1 MSKFEVRVSIVNWF
15 SGRLPLEFLKKFSRE
30 QLAEPQPRHVGWLH
44 TLGFTA
50 LFLLVFQIATGV
62 LLLFYYKP
70 SATEAYASVK
80 FIIEKT
86 NYGWFIRQMHAWGA
100 NFIVTVLALHL
111 LRVFSYGAYKKPREL
126 TWMAGA
132 LLFLITLGFG
142 FTGYLLPWDQLAF
155 WGTTVGSDSTKEVPL
170 IGGLLLKFLRGGEL
184 VSEITLSRFF
194 ALHVAILPLALF
206 ALLGLHLFLI
216 RYHHISPLT
225 RIDEPEPLPEQIL
238 ASGGRPYFPDH
249 FKKELLISY
258 TVLIGLV
265 VTAISVHMPL
275 GKPANPMVT
284 PPHIKPDWYFLPV
297 YQLLKYVP
305 GWLGVLG
312 VGAFAGA
319 LVLLPLLDRSPER
332 HPRRRKVMT
341 TIGVIA
347 IVATVGL
354 GWLGHISDSTWRIF
368 GTRVYFDLKAIPQ
381 VLKEGEK
388 PGSR

>member
-1 MSKFEVRVSIVNWF
+1 MSITNWF
-15 SGRLPLEFLKKFSRE
+15 SERLPLDFIKNFTRE
-30 QLAEPQPRHVGWLH
+30 QLAEPQPRHVSWLH

-50 LFLLVFQIATGV
+50 LFLFVFQIATGI
-62 LLLFYYKP
+62 LLLFYYKS
-70 SATEAYASVK
+70 SAAEAYASVK

-111 LRVFSYGAYKKPREL
+111 LRVFFYGAYKKPREL

-155 WGTTVGSDSTKEVPL
+155 WGTTVGRDSTKEVPL

-184 VSEITLSRFF
+184 VSDITLSRFF
-194 ALHVAILPLALF
+194 ALHVAILPLALG

-216 RYHHISPLT
+216 RYHHISPLASV
-225 RIDEPEPLPEQIL
+225 DEPEPSGAQIM
-238 ASGGRPYFPDH
+238 AGGGKPYFPGH
-249 FKKELLISY
+249 FKKELVVSY
-258 TVLIGLV
+258 AVLIALV
-265 VTAISVHMPL
+265 VTAITVHMPL

-312 VGAFAGA
+312 AGAFTGA
-319 LVLLPLLDRSPER
+319 LVLLPLLDRSPAR
-332 HPRRRKVMT
+332 HPRRRKIMT
-341 TIGVIA
+341 TIGVVV
-347 IVATVGL
+347 IVVTVGL
-354 GWLGHISDSTWRIF
+354 GWLGYISETTWRIL
-368 GTRVYFDLKAIPQ
+368 GTRVYFDLKAIPH
-381 VLKEGEK
+381 VLEEGEK
-388 PGSR
+388 PARN